1 MREHD
6 DADGSEGGWVE
17 RLGGDF
23 VVRLLSGVVMAA
35 AVALFTLSGPMPFAL
50 MVVAISLL
58 VSWEWGRL
66 VHGPDAGIL
75 VAVQLGAAAVAGL
88 LATVQYPGLG
98 LLALLIGA
106 ILATLLSLGRNSFL
120 AALGVLYAGF
130 PAIAL
135 IWLRS
140 DPRDPWLA
148 LVSVVFLIV
157 IVATADT
164 AAFLC
169 GRLLRGPL
177 LWPQVSPKKT
187 WSGLAGAVGASAV
200 MGALFSLAVSGGS
213 APRLAAIGA
222 ALALVAQAGDLAES
236 ALGCGLHPAGARW
249 RHGPRRR
256 PDRRRVR
263 WRIGRRGYR
272 HAVAR
277 TRALARL
284 VRGGWFP
291 IWFPGRRTP
300 RPRLPP
306 TESGRRR
313 TP

>member
-6 DADGSEGGWVE
+6 DADGSEGGWVA

-23 VVRLLSGVVMAA
+23 VVRLLSGVAMAA
-35 AVALFTLSGPMPFAL
+35 AVALFTLSGPTPFAL

-75 VAVQLGAAAVAGL
+75 VAVQPGAAAVAGL
-88 LATVQYPGLG
+88 LATVQYSGLG

-187 WSGLAGAVGASAV
+187 WSGLVGAVGASAV

-222 ALALVAQAGDLAES
+222 ALALVAQAGESAES
-236 ALGCGLHPAGARW
+236 ALKRRFGAKDAGSILPGHGGVIDRVDGLIAAASAAALAAAAIDMLSPA
-249 RHGPRRR
+249 
-256 PDRRRVR
+256 
-263 WRIGRRGYR
+263 
-272 HAVAR
+272 
-277 TRALARL
+277 RALL
-284 VRGGWFP
+284 LG
-291 IWFPGRRTP
+291 
-300 RPRLPP
+300 
-306 TESGRRR
+306 S
-313 TP
+313 

>member
-1 MREHD
+1 
-6 DADGSEGGWVE
+6 
-17 RLGGDF
+17 
-23 VVRLLSGVVMAA
+23 
-35 AVALFTLSGPMPFAL
+35 
-50 MVVAISLL
+50 VVAISLL

-98 LLALLIGA
+98 LLALLIAA
-106 ILATLLSLGRNSFL
+106 ILAALLSLGRNSFL

-187 WSGLAGAVGASAV
+187 WSGLAGAVAASAV
-200 MGALFSLAVSGGS
+200 MGALFSLAVSGAS

-222 ALALVAQAGDLAES
+222 ALAVVAQAGDLAES
-236 ALGCGLHPAGARW
+236 ALKRRFGAKDAGSILPGHGGAMDRVDGLIAAASAAALAAAAIDMLSPA
-249 RHGPRRR
+249 
-256 PDRRRVR
+256 
-263 WRIGRRGYR
+263 
-272 HAVAR
+272 
-277 TRALARL
+277 RALL
-284 VRGGWFP
+284 LG
-291 IWFPGRRTP
+291 
-300 RPRLPP
+300 
-306 TESGRRR
+306 S
-313 TP
+313 

>member
-23 VVRLLSGVVMAA
+23 VVRLLSGVAMAA
-35 AVALFTLSGPMPFAL
+35 AVALFTLSGPTPFAL

-187 WSGLAGAVGASAV
+187 WSGLVGAVGASAV

-236 ALGCGLHPAGARW
+236 ALKRRFGAKDAGSILPGHGGAMDRVDGLIAAASAAALAAAAIDMLSPA
-249 RHGPRRR
+249 
-256 PDRRRVR
+256 
-263 WRIGRRGYR
+263 
-272 HAVAR
+272 
-277 TRALARL
+277 RALL
-284 VRGGWFP
+284 LG
-291 IWFPGRRTP
+291 
-300 RPRLPP
+300 
-306 TESGRRR
+306 S
-313 TP
+313 